1 MKHTLLIITAL
12 MLIFGCSKEP
22 KKVPE
27 KAPTTTKP
35 ALESVKEA
43 IGERNARWE
52 AAEYLKMS
60 VFSRSGLIEQLEYE
74 GFTTTQAEYGVDAQ
88 GANWNAQA
96 ALEAAEYL
104 KMSAFSRSGLI
115 EQLEYEGF
123 TTTQAEYGAN
133 AVGY

>member
-1 MKHTLLIITAL
+1 MKQTLLIITAL
-12 MLIFGCSKEP
+12 MLIFGCS
-22 KKVPE
+22 KVPE

-35 ALESVKEA
+35 ALESVKET
-43 IGERNARWE
+43 IGELNARMQ
-52 AAEYLKMS
+52 AAVYLESMA
-60 VFSRSGLIEQLEYE
+60 FSRSGLIEQLEYE

-96 ALEAAEYL
+96 ALQAAVYL
-104 KMSAFSRSGLI
+104 ESMAFSRSGLI

>member
-12 MLIFGCSKEP
+12 MLVVGCSKEP

-43 IGERNARWE
+43 IGERNARW
-52 AAEYLKMS
+52 
-60 VFSRSGLIEQLEYE
+60 
-74 GFTTTQAEYGVDAQ
+74 D
-88 GANWNAQA
+88 
-96 ALEAAEYL
+96 AAEYL